1 MSETITN
8 APWAGACRRS
18 LAAIHDELVAAFCDS
33 DAMRQSR
40 ALAALS
46 DAELSARGLT
56 RQSLGR
62 YVFADRAW
70 A

>member
-1 MSETITN
+1 MAHTITN
-8 APWAGACRRS
+8 ALRAGACRRF
-18 LAAIHDELVAAFCDS
+18 LAALHDELDAAFRDS
-33 DAMRQSR
+33 DALRQFR
-40 ALAALS
+40 ALTALS

-70 A
+70 S